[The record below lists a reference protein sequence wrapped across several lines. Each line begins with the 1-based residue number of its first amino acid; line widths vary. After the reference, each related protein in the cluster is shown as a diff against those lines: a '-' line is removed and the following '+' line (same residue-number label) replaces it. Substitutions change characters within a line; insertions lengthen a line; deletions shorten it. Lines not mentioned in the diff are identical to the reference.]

1 MFDVPYLLVPVDP
14 ERTASAVSARSG
26 GRGVRGAQGGLRGTG
41 GGHLGGQGEYK
52 FEGTDNLKAHHVV
65 LLISLGLEGHP
76 VVELLQALQDGEV
89 SGEV

>member
-41 GGHLGGQGEYK
+41 GGHLGGQGKY
-52 FEGTDNLKAHHVV
+52 
-65 LLISLGLEGHP
+65 
-76 VVELLQALQDGEV
+76 
-89 SGEV
+89 